1 MIVILVLFV
10 VIYFAAG
17 LALSLHGAMRLLH
30 ERNATRDKARQSSTP
45 SARTT
50 TAGARQ
56 THAHPFLLG

>member
-17 LALSLHGAMRLLH
+17 LALSLHGARLLLREH
-30 ERNATRDKARQSSTP
+30 SAARKTARQGTSRSGR
-45 SARTT
+45 AA